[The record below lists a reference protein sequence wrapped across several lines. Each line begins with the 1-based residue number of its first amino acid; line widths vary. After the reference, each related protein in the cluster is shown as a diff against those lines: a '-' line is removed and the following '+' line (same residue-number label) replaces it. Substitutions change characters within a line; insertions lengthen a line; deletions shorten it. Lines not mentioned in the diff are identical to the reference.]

1 MSDGASRSP
10 RPSVAGITGHRM
22 IKIYTG
28 QRRTALMY
36 SIARLK
42 ALPLFFLLLCAC
54 GNSGD
59 NDGAGPDPEP
69 PGPQRGDLIGEAP
82 TLMASYSPEELLALA
97 GSNDVTQLLVEEILT
112 PECSIDVYH
121 YEYQTVDSAGD
132 ITPASAALM
141 VPNDS
146 ATSCQGERPIVLYA
160 HGTNTNKA
168 FNLADL
174 ESSDNTEGLL
184 MAAMFAAEGYIVVA
198 PNYVGYDSSTLDYHP
213 YLNGDQ
219 QSKDVID
226 ALAAARSALP
236 TTDAPDTTDG
246 GQLLVTGYSQGGYV
260 AMATHRAL
268 QEAGDTVTASAPMS
282 GPYALSA
289 FSDAIFQGRVTGG
302 SPVNLALLVTSYQKA
317 YGNLYSSTTD
327 VYEAEYATDI
337 ETLLPSTTSLGDLK
351 DQGLL
356 PDTAIFSS
364 TPPSAAYSDMT
375 PATTPPNLAPVFA
388 MGFDTDHLLTN
399 DFRLGYLQ
407 DADSHPDGGFPTLSD
422 GLPPAEPAHP
432 FRQALKT
439 NDQRAW
445 TPTSPM
451 LLCAGNEDPAVL
463 YLNTELMQNYWSSET
478 TVAVLDIDS
487 DVESNDPYA
496 VQKTL
501 FATAK
506 AFLDLS
512 GGNDEVLENYHAG
525 LVAPFCLSAVKSFFD
540 TTISAGD

>member
-1 MSDGASRSP
+1 VTGISP
-10 RPSVAGITGHRM
+10 PDMT
-22 IKIYTG
+22 KIHSG
-28 QRRTALMY
+28 QQRTSFMY
-36 SIARLK
+36 SIDRLQV
-42 ALPLFFLLLCAC
+42 LPLVLLLLCAC
-54 GNSGD
+54 ENSGD
-59 NDGAGPDPEP
+59 DDGSGPEPEP
-69 PGPQRGDLIGEAP
+69 PAPQRGDLIGEAP
-82 TLMASYSPEELLALA
+82 TLVASYSPDDLLALA
-97 GSNDVTQLLVEEILT
+97 SSNDVTQLLVEEILT
-112 PECSIDVYH
+112 PDCSIDVYH
-121 YEYQTVDSAGD
+121 FEYQTVDPAGD
-132 ITPASAALM
+132 LTPASAALM
-141 VPNDS
+141 VPDDS
-146 ATSCQGERPIVLYA
+146 AAPCQGGRPIVLYA

-168 FNLADL
+168 FNMADL
-174 ESSDNTEGLL
+174 DGTDNTEGLL
-184 MAAMFAAEGYIVVA
+184 MAGAFAAEGYIVVA
-198 PNYVGYDSSTLDYHP
+198 PNYVGYDTSTLAFHP

-219 QSKDVID
+219 QSKDMID

-236 TTDAPDTTDG
+236 TVDAPDTIDG

-268 QEAGDTVTASAPMS
+268 QEAGDTVNASAPMS

-302 SPVNLALLVTSYQKA
+302 SPVNLPLLITSYQKA
-317 YGNLYSSTTD
+317 YGDLYANTTE
-327 VYEAEYATDI
+327 VYESQYATDI

-351 DQGLL
+351 DQGKL

-364 TPPSAAYSDMT
+364 APPDAAYADMT

-388 MGFDTDHLLTN
+388 TGFGTDHLLTN
-399 DFRLGYLQ
+399 DFRLAYLQ

-451 LLCAGNEDPAVL
+451 LLCAGNADPAVL

-478 TVAVLDIDS
+478 NVSVLDIDS
-487 DVESNDPYA
+487 DVESDDPYA
-496 VQKTL
+496 SQKNL
-501 FATAK
+501 FAAAK
-506 AFLDLS
+506 EFLELS
-512 GGNDEVLENYHAG
+512 GGDDEVLENYHAG

-540 TTISAGD
+540 TTIP